1 MMSPTVFVLDKAIN
15 RAIQYD
21 KTALKKLKPHIGK
34 RVAINI
40 QPIGPRIHLHITETG
55 IEVTGE
61 QDTAAADTTIS
72 GKPSG
77 LFAMASSQ
85 HIAGLDQVV
94 INGDAG
100 LGQFIA
106 DFLKNLN
113 PDNEEALCDVFG
125 EIPGY
130 HISQTLQKIHQQG
143 QQFGESLKRNVHD
156 FLVHEDRSL
165 IAPTEMQQFLDDVDD
180 LQADVVRIERQI
192 KQLLSNH
199 S

>member
-1 MMSPTVFVLDKAIN
+1 MKSPTALLLDQAIN

-21 KTALKKLKPHIGK
+21 PKALKNLKPHIGK
-34 RVAINI
+34 RVAIDI
-40 QPIGPRIHLHITETG
+40 QPIGPRLHLHITETG
-55 IEVTGE
+55 IEVSGPQEIT
-61 QDTAAADTTIS
+61 ADTTIA

-77 LFAMASSQ
+77 LFAMANSQ

-113 PDNEEALCDVFG
+113 PDTEEALCDLFG
-125 EIPGY
+125 ETPGY
-130 HISQTLQKIHQQG
+130 HLSQALQKAQQHG
-143 QQFGESLKRNVHD
+143 RQFRDSLKRNIHD
-156 FLVHEDRSL
+156 FLVHEERSL
-165 IAPTEMQQFLDDVDD
+165 IAPQEMEQFLDEVDD

-192 KQLLSNH
+192 KNLLSRH
-199 S
+199 T